1 MIDEKKEAMINRLN
15 RIEGQVK
22 GVNRMIRED
31 KYCSEVLIQIAAIRS
46 ALHSLGV
53 QMIKD
58 HLSHCLD
65 AAIEENRKDEFVDE
79 LGELF
84 ARYLK

>member
-1 MIDEKKEAMINRLN
+1 MIDDKKEAIVKRLN

-22 GVNRMIRED
+22 GVNRMIMED

-46 ALHSLGV
+46 ALHSVGV

-58 HLSHCLD
+58 HLSDCLD
-65 AAIEENRKDEFVDE
+65 SAIEENRKDEFVEE
-79 LGELF
+79 LGDLF

>member
-1 MIDEKKEAMINRLN
+1 MEKKEALLNRLN
-15 RIEGQVK
+15 RIEGQIK
-22 GVNRMIRED
+22 GVTRMVKED

-46 ALHSLGV
+46 ALHSVGV

-65 AAIEENRKDEFVDE
+65 SAIEENRKDEFVEE
-79 LGELF
+79 LGDLF
-84 ARYLK
+84 AKYIK

>member
-1 MIDEKKEAMINRLN
+1 MDESKKESLFNRLN

-22 GVNRMIRED
+22 GVSRMIKEE

-46 ALHSLGV
+46 ALHSVGV

-65 AAIEENRKDEFVDE
+65 TAIEENRKDEFVEE